1 VGELAREYH
10 FSDIDGRR
18 VPLFLIVNSFVNIV
32 KKFEKSHQRLFRL
45 RSLYLHTGVI

>member
-10 FSDIDGRR
+10 FSYVDGRR
-18 VPLFLIVNSFVNIV
+18 VSLFLIVNSFLNMV
-32 KKFEKSHQRLFRL
+32 KNFKKSHQRLFRL